1 MKSALRCGLV
11 ILALSGCRA
20 GDSPT
25 PTTPILALPGQPAF
39 VVSDGAT
46 VGGNRDFFFLPPMAK
61 DPSTNP
67 NYQANAFNP
76 NLKPQVRICALA
88 AANATLVTAT
98 TLCKAGASPYNIV
111 ATATLSDG
119 QYAYNWD
126 VPKGGDPFYRVSV
139 FVGTTRLGF
148 ADVTT
153 EKSDLLIQVNDG
165 RALPVKFRIEQYAL
179 CATPGTGPC
188 ASKTINLAVGGTVT
202 TPIGDKPAGV
212 IIPAQ
217 NNGVVTTVTAQPC
230 PDLNPAVT
238 DLPTY
243 GPCVRVTASPALPPG
258 ALSNS
263 ATVFICAVESFLPGS
278 MSHQQTERVTM
289 HRYDAPVNQGAAR
302 FAALPHAPAC
312 ATTLGMGSVK
322 GMWHDLARGAYAS
335 AGRELFAM
343 LAPKP
348 LNAATRRLD
357 VGAGALT
364 DEFSDFQFAL
374 PAKLSIVAGNGQTGA
389 PGTALPVS
397 PSVSVTD
404 LAGDLVPNARVRF
417 AASAVACA
425 GLSVGSGTPSSAAGI
440 VTDQPWVIAAGAN
453 TRVACGRGLAGT
465 DFSGP
470 RSGVD
475 PFQPLSTKFGDA
487 SNGLEVNV
495 LTGSVQ
501 FSATGIFPPSTLV
514 AFGSGG
520 YNSYGPSVQSS
531 ASYGPPAGWPSLGS
545 AVSTIVGSQAPFQG
559 GLFSGCAITSGFSG
573 TSSFPANTAIFVTKT
588 FMVPVLG
595 TLTTTIR
602 IDNDMRVYVDGTERT
617 SLVGPTFNGA
627 YDPVSGFWKHDNCAD
642 AGPAV
647 LSIPIT
653 AGSHTIAVWAR
664 DRGAVGYLDVRVVLT
679 P

>member
-1 MKSALRCGLV
+1 MKSALRFSLV
-11 ILALSGCRA
+11 VLALSGCRA
-20 GDSPT
+20 GDSPN
-25 PTTPILALPGQPAF
+25 PTTPTLALPGQPAF

-46 VGGNRDFFFLPPMAK
+46 VGGNRDFFFLPPMVK
-61 DPSTNP
+61 NPSTNP
-67 NYQANAFNP
+67 NYQADAFNP
-76 NLKPQVRICALA
+76 NLKPEVRICALA
-88 AANATLVTAT
+88 ATSATAVTAT
-98 TLCKAGASPYNIV
+98 TLCKAGASSYTLV

-119 QYAYNWD
+119 HYAYNWD
-126 VPKGGDPFYRVSV
+126 VPKNGDPFYRVSV
-139 FVGTTRLGF
+139 FVGATRLGF
-148 ADVTT
+148 ADITT

-165 RALPVKFRIEQYAL
+165 RTLPVKFRIEQYAL
-179 CATPGTGPC
+179 CAIPGTGPC
-188 ASKTINLAVGGTVT
+188 ASKTINLAAGGTVT

-217 NNGVVTTVTAQPC
+217 PNGVVTTVTAQSC

-258 ALSNS
+258 ALPNA
-263 ATVFICAVESFLPGS
+263 ATMFICAVGSFLPGT
-278 MSHQQTERVTM
+278 MTPEQTERVTM
-289 HRYDAPVNQGAAR
+289 HRYDAPVNQGPAR

-322 GMWHDLARGAYAS
+322 GMLHDLARGAYAT

-357 VGAGALT
+357 AGAGALT

-374 PAKLSIVAGNGQTGA
+374 PAKLSVVAGNGQTGA
-389 PGTALPVS
+389 PASTLPVR
-397 PSVSVTD
+397 PTVSVTD

-425 GLSVGSGTPSSAAGI
+425 GLSAGSGTLSSAAGI

-465 DFSGP
+465 DYNGP
-470 RSGVD
+470 RTGVD
-475 PFQPLSTKFGDA
+475 PFQPLSTKFADA

-501 FSATGIFPPSTLV
+501 FSATGIVLPATLV

-520 YNSYGPSVQSS
+520 YNSYGPSGQSS
-531 ASYGPPAGWPSLGS
+531 SYVPPAGWPNLAPATS
-545 AVSTIVGSQAPFQG
+545 AIVGSKAPFG
-559 GLFSGCAITSGFSG
+559 GNYSACTITSGFTG
-573 TSSFPANTAIFVTKT
+573 TSFPENNAIFVTKT
-588 FMVPVLG
+588 IMVPVTG
-595 TLTTTIR
+595 TLTTTIL
-602 IDNDMRVYVDGTERT
+602 IDNDMRVYVDGTDRT
-617 SLVGPTFNGA
+617 SLVGPTLYGA
-627 YDPVSGFWKHDNCAD
+627 FDFGSGFWKHDNCAD